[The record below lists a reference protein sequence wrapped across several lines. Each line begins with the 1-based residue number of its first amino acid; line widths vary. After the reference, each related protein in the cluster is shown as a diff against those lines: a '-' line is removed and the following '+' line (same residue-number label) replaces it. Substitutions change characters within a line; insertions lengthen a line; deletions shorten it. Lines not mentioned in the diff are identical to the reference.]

1 MRLRQVIE
9 TEKSMETGEVLI
21 GVTGHRCLA
30 EQEKLTAG
38 IDAAL
43 RTIGGAYPG
52 RTLTLLSP
60 LAEGADRLV
69 ADAVL
74 RLPGGRL
81 VALLPLPR
89 ADYMEDFASFESKA
103 EFLRLLARA
112 AQAIEF
118 PSATRREAY
127 AAVGREIVERSD
139 ALVAVWDGQ
148 GAQGLGGTAE
158 VVAYARSLGKPLVIV
173 RAGNRKPGTDEPTSL
188 GAAQG
193 QLIVERL
200 DRAK

>member
-112 AQAIEF
+112 AQAIELL
-118 PSATRREAY
+118 SATRREAY